1 MKSTLF
7 HLNIN
12 DFEKGLIVAV
22 LVAILGA
29 IQQALIG
36 HGFDFSQYD
45 WGGILNLALIAATG
59 YLSKNL
65 MTNSYG
71 QFLGSE

>member
-1 MKSTLF
+1 MKSTLW
-7 HLNIN
+7 HLNIS

-22 LVAILGA
+22 LVAVLGA
-29 IQQALIG
+29 LQQALIG
-36 HGFDFSQYD
+36 HGLNFGQFD
-45 WGGILNLALIAATG
+45 WGGILNLSLIAATG

-71 QFLGSE
+71 AFLGAE